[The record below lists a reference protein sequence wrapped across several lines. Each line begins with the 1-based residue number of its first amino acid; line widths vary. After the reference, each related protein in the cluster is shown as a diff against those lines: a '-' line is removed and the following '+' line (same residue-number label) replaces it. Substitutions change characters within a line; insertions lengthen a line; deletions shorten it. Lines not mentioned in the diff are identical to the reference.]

1 MELICRIGYKYS
13 CFVQKSSDC
22 EWWNARAR
30 GNPREGARE
39 TIATHSFSSS
49 VQFYIRTWWIRIC
62 GTAGKYASKSMNHR
76 GDTHEPIHTGTSPLG
91 LIPRS
96 KLVFHSRG
104 RVGGLRK
111 RPASRKH
118 AIQINECRRGRRISK
133 MIPIESNYRIILEN
147 MK

>member
-1 MELICRIGYKYS
+1 MKKPGKVELIRRIGYKYS
-13 CFVQKSSDC
+13 CFVRKCSDC
-22 EWWNARAR
+22 ESWNARAR

-39 TIATHSFSSS
+39 TIATHSFSSA

-104 RVGGLRK
+104 RAAWEDYVKG
-111 RPASRKH
+111 RPQGNTRYK
-118 AIQINECRRGRRISK
+118 
-133 MIPIESNYRIILEN
+133 
-147 MK
+147 